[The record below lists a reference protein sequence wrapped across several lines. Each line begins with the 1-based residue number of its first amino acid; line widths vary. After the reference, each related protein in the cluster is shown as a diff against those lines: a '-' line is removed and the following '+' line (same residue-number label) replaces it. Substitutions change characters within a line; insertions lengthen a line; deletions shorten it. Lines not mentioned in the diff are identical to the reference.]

1 MNSTNRLVILG
12 IGFWSASFL
21 GLAIA
26 FSNLSD
32 SERTRSA
39 EAIGAIATNALDGA
53 PRRSIHFAKAYPWLE
68 PGDGIYRRAEFDL
81 VRCGQVISVSD
92 VEDGR
97 RIVAFFDPAIA
108 SQVNAEA
115 RLTAFSSGASIA
127 WTYRSLLPQHVR
139 DSITAEWGSFVRNN
153 EQRVRDILLP
163 VAREIMAETTPLLI
177 SEAEAAIDRHRSE
190 LDAIVSRYRSDVLD
204 PRLIPILE
212 RKVWPLL
219 IQHAGPTLR
228 EAGNELWDAMP
239 VASLAWNGV
248 AQNFDL
254 SKEDRVAN
262 RFERYLEDQAF
273 PILKRRTT
281 DLQSALSGALK
292 EAASDP
298 EIETE
303 IEHALVTL
311 LADQEL
317 RAFVLR
323 IANEVA
329 TSAAVRD
336 AVRSR
341 LSAPAVAE
349 ALDLLRQELDGVFQ
363 RIGRKVVFSNEETLE
378 VHPDF
383 ARFLRTLV
391 LKKDRRWILLEEGP
405 ATSNPLPES
414 TVLPGTVAPE

>member
-1 MNSTNRLVILG
+1 MSPANRLVMLG
-12 IGFWSASFL
+12 IGFWGASLLVLTVAFSSLSASERERSAQAIQ
-21 GLAIA
+21 AIA
-26 FSNLSD
+26 SNAFD
-32 SERTRSA
+32 A
-39 EAIGAIATNALDGA
+39 A
-53 PRRSIHFAKAYPWLE
+53 PRRTIHFAKVYPWLE
-68 PGDGIYRRAEFDL
+68 PGDGIYRRSEFDL

-108 SQVNAEA
+108 QNVNTEA
-115 RLTAFSSGASIA
+115 RITAFSSGASIA

-139 DSITAEWGSFVRNN
+139 DSITAEWGTFVRNN

-163 VAREIMAETTPLLI
+163 VAREIMAETTPLLLA
-177 SEAEAAIDRHRSE
+177 EAEAAIDRHRTE
-190 LDAIVSRYRSDVLD
+190 LDAIVNRYRNDVLD

-248 AQNFDL
+248 AQNFDF

-262 RFERYLEDQAF
+262 RFERYLEDHGF
-273 PILKRRTT
+273 PILKRRTA

-298 EIETE
+298 EIESE

-311 LADQEL
+311 LSDQEL

-329 TSAAVRD
+329 TSPAVRE
-336 AVRSR
+336 AVRGR
-341 LSAPAVAE
+341 LTAPAVVT
-349 ALDLLRQELDGVFQ
+349 ALDQLRQELDGVFQ

-405 ATSNPLPES
+405 SGSNPFPED
-414 TVLPGTVAPE
+414 TVLAGTVAPE